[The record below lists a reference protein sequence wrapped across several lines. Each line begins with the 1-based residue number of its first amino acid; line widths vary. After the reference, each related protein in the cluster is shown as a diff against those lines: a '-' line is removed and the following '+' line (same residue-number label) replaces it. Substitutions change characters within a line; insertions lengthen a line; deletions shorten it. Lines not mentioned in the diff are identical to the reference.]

1 MSVSTTLPLVDLQGV
16 SKRFG
21 AQPRPG
27 VVGQALRRFGWSK
40 PPVVTHAVDG
50 VDLAVRPGEVV
61 GLVGE
66 SGCGKST
73 LGRIAAGLLT
83 PTEGSVQV
91 DGQPLRDLNGDA
103 RLAARLRVQMVF
115 QDPFAS
121 LNARM
126 RAVDIVSE
134 PMENFCIGGAAD
146 RARRARRL
154 FELVGLPHFMME
166 RLPHDLSGGQR
177 QRLGIARALAAEP
190 SVIIADEAVAA
201 LDVSIRS
208 QILNLLAD
216 VQKETGVTYLFIS
229 HDLSVVRHIADE
241 VAVMY
246 LGALVE
252 RAPVRELFE
261 APQHPYT
268 RALIASIPA
277 PHPSLRKRFVP
288 LEGEVPSAAKL
299 PSGCRFRTRCPIA
312 TDICATT
319 PPALRPIAPGRFV
332 ACHHVAAAAPG
343 AADNNAA
350 REKGGAGLRPDLRSP
365 RPDLRSPREVFSK

>member
-1 MSVSTTLPLVDLQGV
+1 MTAALEVRNLSKDFVSGGGPFGLFG
-16 SKRFG
+16 KR
-21 AQPRPG
+21 R
-27 VVGQALRRFGWSK
+27 VR
-40 PPVVTHAVDG
+40 AVDDVSLSAAKG
-50 VDLAVRPGEVV
+50 STLC
-61 GLVGE
+61 LVGE
-66 SGCGKST
+66 SGCGKT
-73 LGRIAAGLLT
+73 TIGRMVVRLTT
-83 PTEGSVQV
+83 PTSGSIAI
-91 DGQPLRDLNGDA
+91 DGEDFSTVSGEALRV
-103 RLAARLRVQMVF
+103 RRQRVQMVF

>member
-1 MSVSTTLPLVDLQGV
+1 MTAALEVRNLSKIFVSGGGPFGLFA
-16 SKRFG
+16 KRSI
-21 AQPRPG
+21 R
-27 VVGQALRRFGWSK
+27 
-40 PPVVTHAVDG
+40 AVDD
-50 VDLAVRPGEVV
+50 VSFAAARASTL

-66 SGCGKST
+66 SGCGKT
-73 LGRIAAGLLT
+73 TIGRMVTRLT
-83 PTEGSVQV
+83 APTNGSIII
-91 DGQPLRDLNGDA
+91 DGEAFSALSGEALR
-103 RLAARLRVQMVF
+103 RRRQRVQMVF

-134 PMENFCIGGAAD
+134 PMENFGMGDAAD

-154 FELVGLPHFMME
+154 FELVGLPHAMLE
-166 RLPHDLSGGQR
+166 RLPHSMSGGQR

-216 VQKETGVTYLFIS
+216 IQKETGVTYLFIS

-252 RAPVRELFE
+252 RAPVRALFE
-261 APQHPYT
+261 TPQHPYT

-277 PHPSLRKRFVP
+277 PHPSLRKRYVP

-299 PSGCRFRTRCPIA
+299 PSGCRFRTRCPLA
-312 TDICATT
+312 TDICSTT
-319 PPALRPIAPGRFV
+319 PPALRQTAPGRFV
-332 ACHHVAAAAPG
+332 ACHHVAGAAPG
-343 AADNNAA
+343 AAGDNAA
-350 REKGGAGLRPDLRSP
+350 REKGGAGQEPDLRSQ
-365 RPDLRSPREVFSK
+365 REVLSK